1 MTQPRDNWGSR
12 LAFILAASGSAIG
25 LGNIWRFPTVAYQN
39 GGAAFVQIYILFV
52 LLIGFVILIGEI
64 SIGRNAQRNPVGVF
78 RKLAP
83 GVPWKLVGVLA
94 VLTAWGVVSYYSV
107 VAGWT
112 LSYIFTTAGG
122 TFSHTMTAEEITSVF
137 ANSVASPGRA
147 LFWHFAF
154 MMLTFGVV
162 VGGVKQ
168 GIERWSKI
176 LMPLLLLI
184 LVLLVVRAVTLDGAE
199 VGLAEF
205 FRADWSKVGFK
216 TFVNALG
223 QAVFSMSLGA
233 GTMITYGSYM
243 HRDESIIK
251 CAGTV
256 AVLDTLI
263 AILAGLAIFPALFT
277 MSGIKPEVGAKLIF
291 IVLPRLFSEIPFGT
305 LFGTGFFILL
315 AVAALTS
322 SISLLEVPVAYFVD
336 ERKWSR
342 AKATTFCAA
351 VAFSV
356 GTFSALSVGAVPG
369 LSEIA
374 TLDGRTMGFLD
385 MMDLLTGQ
393 CGMSIG
399 AMLIAIFV
407 GWRWGTENFLGEIA
421 DRGHVG
427 TLSRLVAFQIRWV
440 CPLVITLL
448 ALYILT
454 HPTAFG

>member
-1 MTQPRDNWGSR
+1 MTQQRDNWGSK

-64 SIGRNAQRNPVGVF
+64 AIGRSAQRNPIGAF

-83 GVPWKLVGVLA
+83 GSPWKLVGVLG
-94 VLTAWGVVSYYSV
+94 VLTAWGVLSFYSV

-122 TFSHTMTAEEITSVF
+122 AFNHTMSAKEITAVF
-137 ANSVASPGRA
+137 SATVASPGRA

-154 MMLTFGVV
+154 MLLTVGVV
-162 VGGVKQ
+162 VGGVKH

-176 LMPLLLLI
+176 LMPMLLLI
-184 LVLLVVRAVTLDGAE
+184 LVLLVIRSVTLEGAE
-199 VGLAEF
+199 VGLAKF
-205 FRADWSKVGFK
+205 FRADWSKVDFG

-243 HRDESIIK
+243 NREENILHS
-251 CAGTV
+251 AGMV
-256 AVLDTLI
+256 ALLDTTI

-277 MSGIKPEVGAKLIF
+277 MTDVEPEVGAKLIF

-315 AVAALTS
+315 GVAALTS

-342 AKATTFCAA
+342 KRATVFCAII
-351 VAFSV
+351 AFCM
-356 GTFSALSVGAVPG
+356 GIFSALSVGAVPG
-369 LSEIA
+369 LSAIV
-374 TLDGRTMGFLD
+374 TLGDRTLGFLD
-385 MMDLLTGQ
+385 LMDLISGQ
-393 CGMSIG
+393 CSMTFG
-399 AMLIAIFV
+399 AMMVAIFV
-407 GWRWGTENFLGEIA
+407 GWRWGTKNLLEEISHN
-421 DRGHVG
+421 GHVG
-427 TLSRLVAFQIRWV
+427 PARKLVAFLIRWV
-440 CPLVITLL
+440 CPLVMLFL
-448 ALYILT
+448 AVYILM
-454 HPTAFG
+454 HPSVFA

>member
-1 MTQPRDNWGSR
+1 MTHQRDGWGSR

-25 LGNIWRFPTVAYQN
+25 LGNIWRFPAVAYQN
-39 GGAAFVQIYILFV
+39 GGAAFVQIYIVFV

-64 SIGRNAQRNPVGVF
+64 SIGRSTARNPIGAF

-83 GVPWKLVGVLA
+83 GSPWKFVGVLG
-94 VLTAWGVVSYYSV
+94 VLTAWGVISYYSV

-122 TFSHTMTAEEITSVF
+122 AFNHTMSAQEITAVF
-137 ANSVASPGRA
+137 SSTVASPGRA

-154 MMLTFGVV
+154 MLLTVGVV

-184 LVLLVVRAVTLDGAE
+184 LILLVIRSVTLEGAE

-205 FRADWSKVGFK
+205 FRADWSKVGFG

-243 HRDESIIK
+243 NREENIVRS
-251 CAGTV
+251 AGMV
-256 AVLDTLI
+256 AILDTLI

-277 MSGIKPEVGAKLIF
+277 MSGVEPEVGAKLIF

-305 LFGTGFFILL
+305 LFGTGFFVLL

-336 ERKWSR
+336 ERRWSR
-342 AKATTFCAA
+342 KRATVFCAII
-351 VAFSV
+351 AFCM
-356 GTFSALSVGAVPG
+356 GIFSALSMGAVPG
-369 LSEIA
+369 LSSML
-374 TLDGRTMGFLD
+374 TLGERTLGFLD
-385 MMDLLTGQ
+385 LMDLISGQ
-393 CGMSIG
+393 CSMSFG
-399 AMLIAIFV
+399 AMMVAIFV
-407 GWRWGTENFLGEIA
+407 GWRWGTKNLLAEISHA
-421 DRGHVG
+421 GYVG
-427 TLSRLVAFQIRWV
+427 PVRKLVAFLIRWV
-440 CPLVITLL
+440 CPLVMLFL

-454 HPTAFG
+454 HPSAFA